1 MMEIE
6 VINGQ
11 LNLLELCFLILSVTA
26 FTVQYDTSTN
36 SNPLI
41 QNRKLYIY
49 HYAAQIIGMSL
60 FKVASVY
67 MLREF
72 YIDNDLLEKRH
83 VYKIFI
89 TYYFILCIEQ
99 CFSTFFVFNYISF
112 YRKNPLS
119 NITFIFFNLMLF
131 IYFIILISLNSS
143 NYKYDFFGITDFEF
157 NDDLIDSFDDR
168 NRLKCFRVC
177 ALDFCASFI
186 YSRIIY
192 LIFDKLAKKFSQN
205 L

>member
-1 MMEIE
+1 
-6 VINGQ
+6 
-11 LNLLELCFLILSVTA
+11 
-26 FTVQYDTSTN
+26 
-36 SNPLI
+36 
-41 QNRKLYIY
+41 
-49 HYAAQIIGMSL
+49 
-60 FKVASVY
+60 
-67 MLREF
+67 
-72 YIDNDLLEKRH
+72 
-83 VYKIFI
+83 
-89 TYYFILCIEQ
+89 
-99 CFSTFFVFNYISF
+99 
-112 YRKNPLS
+112 
-119 NITFIFFNLMLF
+119 MLF